1 MVCIR
6 AHTGYGAENGRGAL
20 HDTVV
25 LDIDGTL
32 VDTNYHH
39 VIAWDRAFREYD
51 VSVPLWR
58 VHRAIGMGGDRL
70 VAHVAGGEVEQK
82 HGDQVRDRWEHEFDE
97 LIGEIR
103 AVDGARQLLT
113 AVKERGLSLVLASS
127 GKQKHVDAYLDLL
140 DGRTVADAWTTS
152 DDVDDSKPAP
162 DLLQVAIDKVSGSS
176 AVKIGDSVWDCRAAD
191 EAGVPAVAV
200 LTGGFS
206 RDELLEAGAFRV
218 FASLAELQAALDSVI
233 EAVRA

>member
-1 MVCIR
+1 M
-6 AHTGYGAENGRGAL
+6 

-25 LDIDGTL
+25 LDVDGTL

-39 VIAWDRAFREYD
+39 VIAWDRAFREHD
-51 VSVPLWR
+51 VSVPLWQ

-70 VAHVAGGEVEQK
+70 VAHVAGEDVEQE
-82 HGDQVRDRWEHEFDE
+82 HGDEIRDRWEHEFDE

-103 AVDGARQLLT
+103 AVDGARELMT
-113 AVKERGLSLVLASS
+113 AIKERGLSLVLASS

-140 DGRTVADAWTTS
+140 EGRQVADAWTTS
-152 DDVDDSKPAP
+152 DDVEDSKPAP
-162 DLLQVAIDKVSGSS
+162 DLLQVAVDKVSGTS
-176 AVKIGDSVWDCRAAD
+176 AIKIGDSVWDCRAAD

-206 RDELLEAGAFRV
+206 RDELLDAGASLV
-218 FASLAELQAALDSVI
+218 FASLAELQADLDSVV
-233 EAVRA
+233 EAVRV

>member
-1 MVCIR
+1 M
-6 AHTGYGAENGRGAL
+6 

-25 LDIDGTL
+25 LDVDGTL

-70 VAHVAGGEVEQK
+70 VAHVAGEDVEQQQ
-82 HGDQVRDRWEHEFDE
+82 GDRVRDRWEHEFDQ
-97 LIGEIR
+97 LIGEVR
-103 AVDGARQLLT
+103 AVDGARELLT
-113 AVKERGLSLVLASS
+113 AVKDRGMSLVLASS

-162 DLLQVAIDKVSGSS
+162 DLLQVAIDKVSGTS
-176 AVKIGDSVWDCRAAD
+176 AIKVGDSVWDCRAAD
-191 EAGVPAVAV
+191 EAGVPAVGV

-206 RDELLEAGAFRV
+206 REELLDAGATRV
-218 FASLAELQAALDSVI
+218 FTSLAELQQCLDSVV
-233 EAVRA
+233 EVGRACTTLRQPSSFFWNSS

>member
-1 MVCIR
+1 M
-6 AHTGYGAENGRGAL
+6 

-25 LDIDGTL
+25 LDVDGTL

-39 VIAWDRAFREYD
+39 VIAWDRAFREHD
-51 VSVPLWR
+51 VSVPLWQ

-70 VAHVAGGEVEQK
+70 VAHVAGEDVEQE
-82 HGDQVRDRWEHEFDE
+82 HGDEIRDRWEHEFDE

-103 AVDGARQLLT
+103 AVDGARELMT
-113 AVKERGLSLVLASS
+113 AIKERGLSLVLASS

-140 DGRTVADAWTTS
+140 EGRTVADAWTTS
-152 DDVDDSKPAP
+152 DDVEDSKPAP
-162 DLLQVAIDKVSGSS
+162 DLLQVAIDKVSGTS
-176 AVKIGDSVWDCRAAD
+176 AIKIGDSVWDCRAAD

-206 RDELLEAGAFRV
+206 RDELLEAGASLV
-218 FASLAELQAALDSVI
+218 FASLAELQAALDSVV

>member
-1 MVCIR
+1 M
-6 AHTGYGAENGRGAL
+6 

-70 VAHVAGGEVEQK
+70 VAHVAGEDVEQQQ
-82 HGDQVRDRWEHEFDE
+82 GDRVRDRWEHEFDQ
-97 LIGEIR
+97 LIGEVR
-103 AVDGARQLLT
+103 AVDGARELLT
-113 AVKERGLSLVLASS
+113 AVKDRGMSLVLASS

-162 DLLQVAIDKVSGSS
+162 DLLQVAIDKVGGTS
-176 AVKIGDSVWDCRAAD
+176 AIKVGDSVWDCRAAD
-191 EAGVPAVAV
+191 EAGVPAVGV

-206 RDELLEAGAFRV
+206 REELLDAGATRV
-218 FASLAELQAALDSVI
+218 FTSLAELQQCLDSVV
-233 EAVRA
+233 EVGRA

>member
-1 MVCIR
+1 M
-6 AHTGYGAENGRGAL
+6 

-70 VAHVAGGEVEQK
+70 VAHVAGEDVEQQQ
-82 HGDQVRDRWEHEFDE
+82 GDRVRDRWEHEFDQ
-97 LIGEIR
+97 LIGEVQ
-103 AVDGARQLLT
+103 AVDGARELLT
-113 AVKERGLSLVLASS
+113 AVKDRGMSLVLASS

-162 DLLQVAIDKVSGSS
+162 DLLQVAIDKVSGTS
-176 AVKIGDSVWDCRAAD
+176 AIKVGDSVWDCRAAD
-191 EAGVPAVAV
+191 EAGVPAVGV

-206 RDELLEAGAFRV
+206 REELLDAGATRV
-218 FASLAELQAALDSVI
+218 FTSLAELQQCLDSVV
-233 EAVRA
+233 EVGRA

>member
-1 MVCIR
+1 M
-6 AHTGYGAENGRGAL
+6 

-51 VSVPLWR
+51 VPVPLWH

-70 VAHVAGGEVEQK
+70 VAHLAGEDVEHE
-82 HGDQVRDRWEHEFDE
+82 HGDEIRDRWEHEFDQ

-103 AVDGARQLLT
+103 AVDGARELMA
-113 AVKERGLSLVLASS
+113 AVKNRGLSLVLASS

-140 DGRTVADAWTTS
+140 DGRRLADAWTTS

-162 DLLQVAIDKVSGSS
+162 DLLQVAIDKVSGTS
-176 AVKIGDSVWDCRAAD
+176 AVKVGDSVWDCLAAA
-191 EAGVPAVAV
+191 EAGVPAVSV

-206 RDELLEAGAFRV
+206 RDELLDAGAARV
-218 FASLAELQAALDSVI
+218 FTSLAKLESALDSVV
-233 EAVRA
+233 EVRA

>member
-1 MVCIR
+1 M
-6 AHTGYGAENGRGAL
+6 

-25 LDIDGTL
+25 LDVDGTL

-39 VIAWDRAFREYD
+39 VIAWGRAFREYD
-51 VSVPLWR
+51 VTVPLWR

-70 VAHVAGGEVEQK
+70 VAHVASEDVEQK
-82 HGDQVRDRWEHEFDE
+82 HGDQVRDRWEHEFDQ

-176 AVKIGDSVWDCRAAD
+176 AVKIGDSVWDCRAAE

-206 RDELLEAGAFRV
+206 RDELLEAGASRV

>member
-1 MVCIR
+1 M
-6 AHTGYGAENGRGAL
+6 

-25 LDIDGTL
+25 LDVDGTL

-51 VSVPLWR
+51 VSVPLWH

-70 VAHVAGGEVEQK
+70 VAHVAGEKVEQE
-82 HGDQVRDRWEHEFDE
+82 HGDEIRDRWEHEFDE

-103 AVDGARQLLT
+103 AVEGARELLT

-140 DGRTVADAWTTS
+140 EGRQVADAWTTS
-152 DDVDDSKPAP
+152 DDVEDSKPAP
-162 DLLQVAIDKVSGSS
+162 DLLQVAVDKVSGRS
-176 AVKIGDSVWDCRAAD
+176 AIKIGDSVWDCRAAD
-191 EAGVPAVAV
+191 EAGVSAVAV

-206 RDELLEAGAFRV
+206 RDELLEAGASRV
-218 FASLAELQAALDSVI
+218 FASLAELQADLDSVV
-233 EAVRA
+233 EAVRV

>member
-1 MVCIR
+1 M
-6 AHTGYGAENGRGAL
+6 

-70 VAHVAGGEVEQK
+70 VAHVAGEDVEQQQ
-82 HGDQVRDRWEHEFDE
+82 GDRVRDRWEHEFDQ
-97 LIGEIR
+97 LIGEVR
-103 AVDGARQLLT
+103 AVDGARELLT
-113 AVKERGLSLVLASS
+113 AVKDRGMSLVLASS

-162 DLLQVAIDKVSGSS
+162 DLLQVAIDKVSGTS
-176 AVKIGDSVWDCRAAD
+176 AIKVGDSVWDCRAAD
-191 EAGVPAVAV
+191 EAGVPAVGV

-206 RDELLEAGAFRV
+206 REELLDAGATRV
-218 FASLAELQAALDSVI
+218 FTSLAELQQCLDSVV
-233 EAVRA
+233 EVGRA

>member
-1 MVCIR
+1 M
-6 AHTGYGAENGRGAL
+6 

-51 VSVPLWR
+51 VPVPLWH

-70 VAHVAGGEVEQK
+70 VAHVAGEDVEQE
-82 HGDQVRDRWEHEFDE
+82 HGDEIRDRWEHEFDQ

-103 AVDGARQLLT
+103 AVDGARELLA
-113 AVKERGLSLVLASS
+113 AVKDRGLSLVLASS

-140 DGRTVADAWTTS
+140 DGRRLADAWTTS

-162 DLLQVAIDKVSGSS
+162 DLLQVAIDKVSGTS
-176 AVKIGDSVWDCRAAD
+176 AVKVGDSVWDCRAAA
-191 EAGVPAVAV
+191 EAGVPAVGV

-206 RDELLEAGAFRV
+206 RDELLDAGAARV
-218 FASLAELQAALDSVI
+218 FASLAKLESALDSVV
-233 EAVRA
+233 EVVRA

>member
-1 MVCIR
+1 M
-6 AHTGYGAENGRGAL
+6 

-51 VSVPLWR
+51 VPVPLWH

-70 VAHVAGGEVEQK
+70 VAHVAGEDVEQE
-82 HGDQVRDRWEHEFDE
+82 HGDEIRDRWEHEFDQ

-103 AVDGARQLLT
+103 AVDGARELLA
-113 AVKERGLSLVLASS
+113 AVKNRGLSLVLASS

-140 DGRTVADAWTTS
+140 DGRRLADAWTTS

-162 DLLQVAIDKVSGSS
+162 DLLQVAIDKVSGTS
-176 AVKIGDSVWDCRAAD
+176 AVKVGDSVWDCLAAA
-191 EAGVPAVAV
+191 EAGVPAVSV

-206 RDELLEAGAFRV
+206 RDELLDAGAARV
-218 FASLAELQAALDSVI
+218 FTSLAKLESALDSVV
-233 EAVRA
+233 EVRA

>member
-1 MVCIR
+1 M
-6 AHTGYGAENGRGAL
+6 

-51 VSVPLWR
+51 VPVPLWH

-70 VAHVAGGEVEQK
+70 VAHVAGEDVEQE
-82 HGDQVRDRWEHEFDE
+82 HGDEIRDRWEHEFDQ

-103 AVDGARQLLT
+103 AVDGARELLA
-113 AVKERGLSLVLASS
+113 AVKDRGLSLVLASS

-140 DGRTVADAWTTS
+140 DGRRLADAWTTS

-162 DLLQVAIDKVSGSS
+162 DLLQVAIDKVSGTS
-176 AVKIGDSVWDCRAAD
+176 AVKVGDSLWDCRAAA
-191 EAGVPAVAV
+191 EAGVPAVGV

-206 RDELLEAGAFRV
+206 RDELLDAGAARV
-218 FASLAELQAALDSVI
+218 FTSLAKLESALDSVV
-233 EAVRA
+233 EVVRA

>member
-1 MVCIR
+1 M
-6 AHTGYGAENGRGAL
+6 

-51 VSVPLWR
+51 VPVPLWH

-70 VAHVAGGEVEQK
+70 VAHVAGERVEQE
-82 HGDQVRDRWEHEFDE
+82 HGDEIRDRWEHEFDQ

-103 AVDGARQLLT
+103 AVDRAHELLA
-113 AVKERGLSLVLASS
+113 AVKDRGLSLVLASS

-140 DGRTVADAWTTS
+140 DGRRVADAWTTS

-162 DLLQVAIDKVSGSS
+162 DLLQVAIAKVSGTP
-176 AVKIGDSVWDCRAAD
+176 AIKVGDSVWDCRAAA
-191 EAGVPAVAV
+191 EAGVPAVGV
-200 LTGGFS
+200 LTGGFL
-206 RDELLEAGAFRV
+206 RDKLLDAGAAQV
-218 FASLAELQAALDSVI
+218 FTSLAKLE
-233 EAVRA
+233 

>member
-1 MVCIR
+1 M
-6 AHTGYGAENGRGAL
+6 

-51 VSVPLWR
+51 VPVPLWH

-70 VAHVAGGEVEQK
+70 VAHVAGEDVEQE
-82 HGDQVRDRWEHEFDE
+82 HGDEVRDRWEHEFDQ

-103 AVDGARQLLT
+103 AVDGARELLT

-140 DGRTVADAWTTS
+140 DGRRVADAWTTS

-162 DLLQVAIDKVSGSS
+162 DLLQVAIDKVSGTS
-176 AVKIGDSVWDCRAAD
+176 AIKIGDSVWDCRAAD

-206 RDELLEAGAFRV
+206 RDELLEAGASRV
-218 FASLAELQAALDSVI
+218 FASLAELQAALDSVV

>member
-1 MVCIR
+1 M
-6 AHTGYGAENGRGAL
+6 

-70 VAHVAGGEVEQK
+70 VAHVAGEDVEQE
-82 HGDQVRDRWEHEFDE
+82 HGDQVRDRWEHEFDQ

-103 AVDGARQLLT
+103 AVDGARELLT

-162 DLLQVAIDKVSGSS
+162 DLLQVAIDKVSGTS

-206 RDELLEAGAFRV
+206 RDELLEAGASRV
-218 FASLAELQAALDSVI
+218 FASLAELQAALDSVV

>member
-1 MVCIR
+1 M
-6 AHTGYGAENGRGAL
+6 

-51 VSVPLWR
+51 VPVPLWH

-70 VAHVAGGEVEQK
+70 VAHVAGEDVEHE
-82 HGDQVRDRWEHEFDE
+82 HGDEIRDRWEHEFDQ

-103 AVDGARQLLT
+103 AVDGARELLA
-113 AVKERGLSLVLASS
+113 AVKNRGLSLVLASS

-140 DGRTVADAWTTS
+140 DGRRLADAWTTS

-162 DLLQVAIDKVSGSS
+162 DLLQVAIDKVSGTS
-176 AVKIGDSVWDCRAAD
+176 AVKVGDSVWDCLAAA
-191 EAGVPAVAV
+191 EAGVPAVSV

-206 RDELLEAGAFRV
+206 RDELLDAGAARV
-218 FASLAELQAALDSVI
+218 FTSLAKLESALDSVV
-233 EAVRA
+233 EVRA

>member
-1 MVCIR
+1 M
-6 AHTGYGAENGRGAL
+6 

-51 VSVPLWR
+51 VPVPLWH

-70 VAHVAGGEVEQK
+70 VAHVAGEDVEQE
-82 HGDQVRDRWEHEFDE
+82 HGDEIRDRWEHEFDQ

-103 AVDGARQLLT
+103 AVDGARELLA
-113 AVKERGLSLVLASS
+113 AVKDRGLSLVLASS

-140 DGRTVADAWTTS
+140 DGRRLADAWTTS

-162 DLLQVAIDKVSGSS
+162 DLLQVAIDKVSGTS
-176 AVKIGDSVWDCRAAD
+176 AVKVGDSLWDCRAAA
-191 EAGVPAVAV
+191 EAGVPAVGV

-206 RDELLEAGAFRV
+206 RDELLDAGAARV
-218 FASLAELQAALDSVI
+218 FASLAKLESALDSVV
-233 EAVRA
+233 EVVRA